1 MRFDDD
7 EFFEANTVNINRL
20 ISKILILLNLLPPV
34 FVLLNKIHVFTIE
47 NIFSLKAA
55 VCIGTFTITDA
66 ILVFGCGSE
75 RMKSKKL
82 RLYDSIQHFAKYF
95 GLFGSAVILGVLG
108 THTHI
113 GIYISYALVTFMS
126 CLYYSKRTALLMS
139 VSCYVIMLCSLYGKS
154 VARVAEH
161 LTSRTARNDFLS
173 YAAGFTVEFLF
184 VFIITYSITKR
195 SKKTLDQAMEKNE
208 QLRKTQFEIMEFIPK
223 ILESHEVFTG
233 HHVKH
238 TVQYVDLIAREMK
251 KKGFY
256 VDILTE
262 DTIVTYSAAANL
274 HDIGKV
280 HIPDN
285 ILNKPGKYTPEEFEM
300 MKSHPEEGKK
310 LIESLPKIKDGT
322 FNEIALQMA
331 YYHHEKYD
339 GSGYP
344 NGISGK
350 DIPLCARIMAAA
362 DVLDALL
369 SWRPY
374 KEPFDIDTVIGI
386 FEDCRGKHFEPCI
399 VDAVVDL
406 KPLILLLAEDFKIKE
421 TSDEEK
427 EYKWR
432 QRIAEGQKKKS

>member
-1 MRFDDD
+1 MRFDDE
-7 EFFEANTVNINRL
+7 EFFEANTININRL
-20 ISKILILLNLLPPV
+20 VTKILILLNLLPPV
-34 FVLLNKIHVFTIE
+34 FIILNKIHIFSIE
-47 NIFSLKAA
+47 NVFSLKIA
-55 VCIGTFTITDA
+55 VGIVIFTLVDT

-75 RMKSKKL
+75 RLKSKNL
-82 RLYDSIQHFAKYF
+82 RLYDSIQHVAKYV
-95 GLFGSAVILGVLG
+95 GLFGAAVILGMLG

-126 CLYYSKRTALLMS
+126 CLYYNRKTSLIMS
-139 VSCYVIMLCSLYGKS
+139 IICYLIMLVSLYGKS
-154 VARVAEH
+154 VARVAEL
-161 LTSRTARNDFLS
+161 LTLKTAERDFLS
-173 YAAGFTVEFLF
+173 YAAGFTVEFMF
-184 VFIITYSITKR
+184 VFIITYSVAKR
-195 SKKTLDQAMEKNE
+195 SKWALDQAMKKNE
-208 QLRKTQFEIMEFIPK
+208 QLRKTQFEIMQFIPK

-256 VDILTE
+256 ADILTE
-262 DTIVTYSAAANL
+262 DTIEIYATAANL

-331 YYHHEKYD
+331 YYHHEKSD
-339 GSGYP
+339 GSCYP

-399 VDAVVDL
+399 ADAVVDL

>member
-1 MRFDDD
+1 M
-7 EFFEANTVNINRL
+7 
-20 ISKILILLNLLPPV
+20 
-34 FVLLNKIHVFTIE
+34 
-47 NIFSLKAA
+47 
-55 VCIGTFTITDA
+55 
-66 ILVFGCGSE
+66 
-75 RMKSKKL
+75 
-82 RLYDSIQHFAKYF
+82 
-95 GLFGSAVILGVLG
+95 
-108 THTHI
+108 
-113 GIYISYALVTFMS
+113 
-126 CLYYSKRTALLMS
+126 
-139 VSCYVIMLCSLYGKS
+139 
-154 VARVAEH
+154 
-161 LTSRTARNDFLS
+161 
-173 YAAGFTVEFLF
+173 F
-184 VFIITYSITKR
+184 VFIITYSVAKR
-195 SKKTLDQAMEKNE
+195 SKWALDQAIKKNE
-208 QLRKTQFEIMEFIPK
+208 QLRKTQFEIMQFIPK

-256 VDILTE
+256 ADILTE
-262 DTIVTYSAAANL
+262 DTIEIYATAANL

-386 FEDCRGKHFEPCI
+386 FEDCRGKHFESCI